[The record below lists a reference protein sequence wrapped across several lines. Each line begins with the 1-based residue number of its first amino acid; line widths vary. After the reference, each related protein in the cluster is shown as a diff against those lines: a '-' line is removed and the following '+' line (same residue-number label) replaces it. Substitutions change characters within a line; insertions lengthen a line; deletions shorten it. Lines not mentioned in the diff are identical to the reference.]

1 MGKHTRSTHEG
12 VAIVAVS
19 EAPKPGSRRAA
30 LMAERAARLE
40 RFEKEAAQI
49 QASLAELDTKVAQ
62 AQRHAHSTVAQR
74 EEEEVQAIAAK
85 LPSTDAVPLSLADPE
100 ITLGEQGLEAHA
112 RQRSFFRIKKLRTTG
127 AAFVVL
133 VSAAAG
139 IGMSPSIVAGA
150 SQQATLSTATQAE
163 PKLGVDLTITAD
175 GATRT
180 LTTAAPNLATALKEA
195 GISVDS
201 NDKLSTSLYTPLR
214 EGMKV
219 TIVRVDVKQVSE
231 EVEEAYQSTTVEDPN
246 LPQGQREVQQP
257 GSNGIVSNTYNVT
270 YEDGVEVSR
279 DLAMSTTVAERVD
292 EIVKIGTKAP
302 TPSAQA
308 ASDAGASLTGPAVP
322 AGDAQ
327 QIAAGMLS
335 SYGWSS
341 DQFSCLQKLWQRES
355 GWNYQ
360 AQNRSSGAYGIPQ
373 ALPGSKMASAGAD
386 WRTNPATQ
394 IKWGLGYISGRYG
407 SPCGALAHS
416 NAKGWY

>member
-1 MGKHTRSTHEG
+1 MGKHTRSTHDG
-12 VAIVAVS
+12 VAIVAMS

-49 QASLAELDTKVAQ
+49 QASFSELGATVAN
-62 AQRHAHSTVAQR
+62 AQRHAHSTVAER
-74 EEEEVQAIAAK
+74 EAEEIKAIAAK
-85 LPSTDAVPLSLADPE
+85 LPSLDAVPLSLSDPE
-100 ITLGEQGLEAHA
+100 LTLAEDGLQAHA
-112 RQRSFFRIKKLRTTG
+112 RKRSFFRMKKFRTTG

-139 IGMSPSIVAGA
+139 VGISPAMMAGE

-163 PKLGVDLTITAD
+163 TKLGVDVTVTVD
-175 GATRT
+175 GAART
-180 LTTAAPNLATALKEA
+180 FTTTAPTLAAALKEA
-195 GISVDS
+195 GINIDS
-201 NDKLSTSLYTPLR
+201 DDKLSTSLYTPLY

-231 EVEEAYQSTTVEDPN
+231 EVQEAYQSTTVEDPN
-246 LPQGQREVQQP
+246 LPQGQREVQQA
-257 GSNGIVSNTYNVT
+257 GSNGIVSYTYNVT

-292 EIVKIGTKAP
+292 EIVKVGTKVP
-302 TPSAQA
+302 TRAEA
-308 ASDAGASLTGPAVP
+308 AAAAGESLAGPAVP
-322 AGDAQ
+322 AGQAQ

-355 GWNYQ
+355 GWNHQ

-416 NAKGWY
+416 HTKGWY